1 MNIELSPFQLQAM
14 LEQAAELGAI
24 VALVK
29 IGKLRPYLKKSEAF
43 RQFGRT
49 NIEHWIESGLI
60 TPRKDGNNSA
70 AWRIERLEVEVISR
84 SIYLLRYL

>member
-1 MNIELSPFQLQAM
+1 MNIEISTFLLQLII
-14 LEQAAELGAI
+14 EQAAELGAI
-24 VALVK
+24 RALVK
-29 IGKLRPYLKKSEAF
+29 TGKLKPYLKKSEAC
-43 RQFGRT
+43 RQFGRA
-49 NIEHWIESGLI
+49 NIEHWIENGLL

>member
-24 VALVK
+24 AALTK
-29 IGKLRPYLKKSEAF
+29 KGKLKPYLKKSEAF
-43 RQFGRT
+43 QQFGRV
-49 NIEHWIESGLI
+49 NIEHWIENGLI

-84 SIYLLRYL
+84 SNYLLRYL